1 MKGFTILLLG
11 IIIVTLISEYTE
23 YEDADHLIPGPGIF
37 TDEGQVELIT
47 STDSEYQIYLQVVI
61 RDKDGSLV
69 NVIESTATGAFIPHE
84 ITNHVFYDLMG
95 VKEVIVLDNTEYE
108 KAQYTFKPTLEQ
120 RWVGLYPIYSSAE
133 FEFVVD
139 PAASITMNNED
150 KDYAQM
156 KMHYC
161 ANFSSFGHPGH
172 QCLPIFQVLVPTVTL
187 NPDDKITQ
195 QWTIL
200 REIQ

>member
-11 IIIVTLISEYTE
+11 IIIITLISEYTE
-23 YEDADHLIPGPGIF
+23 YVDADHLIPGPGIF

-108 KAQYTFKPTLEQ
+108 KEYQ
-120 RWVGLYPIYSSAE
+120 
-133 FEFVVD
+133 
-139 PAASITMNNED
+139 
-150 KDYAQM
+150 
-156 KMHYC
+156 
-161 ANFSSFGHPGH
+161 
-172 QCLPIFQVLVPTVTL
+172 
-187 NPDDKITQ
+187 KITISSNYQ
-195 QWTIL
+195 KLQNTP
-200 REIQ
+200 RHYDYVRSAQGN